1 MTSQFVMTCGECQ
14 ATHTLGGPDA
24 VVAAEIATFI
34 AAHREHGE
42 FSIKAVAPTS
52 DDGTTA

>member
-1 MTSQFVMTCGECQ
+1 MTCGQCQ
-14 ATHTLGGPDA
+14 ATHTLGGPDT

-42 FSIKAVAPTS
+42 FSIQTVTPTN
-52 DDGTTA
+52 DAEEATG